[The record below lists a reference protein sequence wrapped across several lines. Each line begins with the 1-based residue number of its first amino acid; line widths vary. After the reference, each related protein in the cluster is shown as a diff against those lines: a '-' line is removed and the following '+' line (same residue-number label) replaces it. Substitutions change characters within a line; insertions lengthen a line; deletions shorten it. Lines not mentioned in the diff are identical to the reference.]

1 MNIVIIGPAYP
12 FRGGIALFSERLAQ
26 QFQSE
31 GHEVEIITFTTQYP
45 NILFPGKT
53 QFSDAVAPNNLK
65 ISRKINS
72 TAPPN
77 WLKVGKQLR
86 KAQPDVVIFNY
97 WMPFFAPCFGT
108 IARQIKKNQHT
119 KLLAI
124 THNVIPHEKRIGDS
138 ALTKYFATK
147 IDGFVVMSQQVMDDL
162 KTVVPK
168 ASAKLSPHPLYD
180 NFGEIKDKTIAQNE
194 LGLST
199 DYRYLLFFGLIRQY
213 KGLDTLINAFADER
227 IDKSKVKLIV
237 AGEFYDDK
245 LPYETLIQQH
255 QLQDSVILVDKFI
268 PDNEVGNYFC
278 AADMVVQPYKTATQS
293 GVTQIAYHFNKPML
307 VTDVGGL
314 KEMIPNN
321 VVGYV
326 VEPNAASVAN
336 AIVDFYTNNKEVEFV
351 KGVEIEKQ
359 KYAWSN
365 MTKTLLSL
373 LDA

>member
-1 MNIVIIGPAYP
+1 MNIVIIGPAHP

-72 TAPPN
+72 TAPLN

-108 IARQIKKNQHT
+108 IAKQIKKNQHT
-119 KLLAI
+119 KILAI
-124 THNVIPHEKRIGDS
+124 THNVIPHEKRVGDS
-138 ALTKYFATK
+138 ALTKYFVTK
-147 IDGFVVMSQQVMDDL
+147 VDGFVVMSQQVMDDL
-162 KTVVPK
+162 KTFVPK
-168 ASAKLSPHPLYD
+168 TPTQLSPHPLYD
-180 NFGEIKDKTIAQNE
+180 NFGEIKAKTIAQNK

-227 IDKSKVKLIV
+227 IDKTKVKLIV

-255 QLQDSVILVDKFI
+255 QLQDSIILVDKFI
-268 PDNEVGNYFC
+268 PDNEVVNYFC

-326 VEPNAASVAN
+326 VEPNATSVAN
-336 AIVDFYTNNKEVEFV
+336 AIVDFYTNNKEAEFV
-351 KGVEIEKQ
+351 KGVAIEKQ

-373 LDA
+373 LNA

>member
-1 MNIVIIGPAYP
+1 MNIVIIGPAHP

-31 GHEVEIITFTTQYP
+31 DHEVEIITFTTQYP

-72 TAPPN
+72 TALLN

-86 KAQPDVVIFNY
+86 KTQPDVVIFNY

-108 IARQIKKNQHT
+108 IARQIKKNRHT

-168 ASAKLSPHPLYD
+168 ASAKLSAHPLYD
-180 NFGEIKDKTIAQNE
+180 NFGKIKDKTIAKNE
-194 LGLST
+194 LGLLT

-227 IDKSKVKLIV
+227 IDKTKVKLVV

>member
-1 MNIVIIGPAYP
+1 MNIVIIGPAHP
-12 FRGGIALFSERLAQ
+12 FRGGVALFSERLAQ

-31 GHEVEIITFTTQYP
+31 DHEVEIITFTTQYP

-53 QFSDAVAPNNLK
+53 QFSDAVAPDNLK

-72 TAPPN
+72 TALLN

-86 KAQPDVVIFNY
+86 KTQPDVVIFNY

-108 IARQIKKNQHT
+108 IARQIKKNRHT

-168 ASAKLSPHPLYD
+168 ASAKLSAHPLYD
-180 NFGEIKDKTIAQNE
+180 NFGEIKDKTIAKNE
-194 LGLST
+194 LGLLT

-227 IDKSKVKLIV
+227 IDKTKVKLVV

>member
-1 MNIVIIGPAYP
+1 M
-12 FRGGIALFSERLAQ
+12 
-26 QFQSE
+26 
-31 GHEVEIITFTTQYP
+31 
-45 NILFPGKT
+45 
-53 QFSDAVAPNNLK
+53 
-65 ISRKINS
+65 
-72 TAPPN
+72 
-77 WLKVGKQLR
+77 
-86 KAQPDVVIFNY
+86 
-97 WMPFFAPCFGT
+97 
-108 IARQIKKNQHT
+108 
-119 KLLAI
+119 
-124 THNVIPHEKRIGDS
+124 
-138 ALTKYFATK
+138 
-147 IDGFVVMSQQVMDDL
+147 
-162 KTVVPK
+162 
-168 ASAKLSPHPLYD
+168 
-180 NFGEIKDKTIAQNE
+180 
-194 LGLST
+194 
-199 DYRYLLFFGLIRQY
+199 
-213 KGLDTLINAFADER
+213 
-227 IDKSKVKLIV
+227 
-237 AGEFYDDK
+237 
-245 LPYETLIQQH
+245 
-255 QLQDSVILVDKFI
+255 VDKFI

>member
-1 MNIVIIGPAYP
+1 MNIVIIGPAFP

-26 QFQSE
+26 QFQAE
-31 GHEVEIITFTTQYP
+31 GNQVEIITFTTQYP

-65 ISRKINS
+65 INRKINS
-72 TAPPN
+72 TAPLN
-77 WLKVGKQLR
+77 WLKVGKQIR
-86 KAQPDVVIFNY
+86 KSKPDVVIFNY

-108 IARQIKKNQHT
+108 IAKQIKKNNHT
-119 KLLAI
+119 KVLAI
-124 THNVIPHEKRIGDS
+124 AHNIIPHEKRIGDS
-138 ALTKYFATK
+138 ALTKYFVTK

-162 KTVVPK
+162 KTFVPK
-168 ASAKLSPHPLYD
+168 TPTRLSPHPLYD
-180 NFGEIKDKTIAQNE
+180 NFGAIKDKTIAQNE
-194 LGLST
+194 LGLSNNFQ
-199 DYRYLLFFGLIRQY
+199 YLLFFGLIRQY
-213 KGLDTLINAFADER
+213 KGLDTLITAFADER

-245 LPYETLIQQH
+245 LPYKQLIEKY
-255 QLQDSVILVDKFI
+255 QLKENIILEDKFI
-268 PDNEVGNYFC
+268 PDNEVVNYFC
-278 AADMVVQPYKTATQS
+278 ATDMVVQPYKTATQS

-326 VEPNAASVAN
+326 VEPNAISVAN
-336 AIVDFYTNNKEVEFV
+336 AIVDFYTNNKEAEFV
-351 KGVEIEKQ
+351 KGITIEKQ

-365 MTKTLLSL
+365 MTKALLSL
-373 LDA
+373 L

>member
-1 MNIVIIGPAYP
+1 MNIVLIGPAHP

-31 GHEVEIITFTTQYP
+31 GHEVKIITFTTQYP

-53 QFSDAVAPNNLK
+53 QFSDTVAPNNLK

-72 TAPPN
+72 TAPLN
-77 WLKVGKQLR
+77 WLKVGKQIR
-86 KAQPDVVIFNY
+86 KFNPDVVIFNY

-108 IARQIKKNQHT
+108 IAKQIKKNQHT
-119 KLLAI
+119 KIFAI

-138 ALTKYFATK
+138 ALTKYFVTK

-162 KTVVPK
+162 KTFTPTTPT
-168 ASAKLSPHPLYD
+168 KLSPHPLYD
-180 NFGEIKDKTIAQNE
+180 NFGAIKDKTIAKNE
-194 LGLST
+194 LGLSN
-199 DYRYLLFFGLIRQY
+199 DYHYLLFFGLIRQY

-245 LPYETLIQQH
+245 QSYETLIQQH
-255 QLQDSVILVDKFI
+255 QLQDSIILEDKFI
-268 PDNEVGNYFC
+268 PDNEVVNYFC

-336 AIVDFYTNNKEVEFV
+336 AIVDFYINNKEADFV
-351 KGVEIEKQ
+351 KGVAIEKQ

>member
-1 MNIVIIGPAYP
+1 MNIVIIGPAHP

-72 TAPPN
+72 TAPLN

-108 IARQIKKNQHT
+108 IAKQIKKNRHT

-138 ALTKYFATK
+138 VLTKYFATK

-168 ASAKLSPHPLYD
+168 ASAKLSAHPLYD
-180 NFGEIKDKTIAQNE
+180 NFGAIKDKTIAQNE
-194 LGLST
+194 LGLSI

-245 LPYETLIQQH
+245 LPYETLVQQH
-255 QLQDSVILVDKFI
+255 QLQDNVILADKFI
-268 PDNEVGNYFC
+268 PDNEVVNYFC

-314 KEMIPNN
+314 KEMIPNS

-326 VEPNAASVAN
+326 VEPNAISVAN
-336 AIVDFYTNNKEVEFV
+336 AIVDFYTNNKEMEFV
-351 KGVEIEKQ
+351 KGVKIEKQ

-373 LDA
+373 LDT

>member
-1 MNIVIIGPAYP
+1 MNIVIIGPAHP

-72 TAPPN
+72 TAPLN

-108 IARQIKKNQHT
+108 IAKQIKKNQHT
-119 KLLAI
+119 KILAI
-124 THNVIPHEKRIGDS
+124 THNVIPHEKRVGDS

-162 KTVVPK
+162 KTFVPK
-168 ASAKLSPHPLYD
+168 TPTQLSPHPLYD
-180 NFGEIKDKTIAQNE
+180 NFGEIKDKTIAKNE

-199 DYRYLLFFGLIRQY
+199 YYRYLLFFGLIRQY

-227 IDKSKVKLIV
+227 IDKAKVKLIV

-245 LPYETLIQQH
+245 LPYATLIQQH
-255 QLQDSVILVDKFI
+255 QLQDSIILVDKFI
-268 PDNEVGNYFC
+268 PDNEVVNYFC

-326 VEPNAASVAN
+326 VEPNAKSVAN

-351 KGVEIEKQ
+351 KGVAIEKQ

>member
-1 MNIVIIGPAYP
+1 MNIIIIGPAYP

-53 QFSDAVAPNNLK
+53 QFSAAEAPNNLK
-65 ISRKINS
+65 IGRKINS
-72 TAPPN
+72 TAPLN
-77 WLKVGKQLR
+77 WLKVGKHLR
-86 KAQPDVVIFNY
+86 KVQPDVLIFNY

-108 IARQIKKNQHT
+108 IAKQIKKNQHT
-119 KLLAI
+119 KILAI
-124 THNVIPHEKRIGDS
+124 THNVIPHEKRVGDS

-147 IDGFVVMSQQVMDDL
+147 IDGFVAMSQQVMDDL
-162 KTVVPK
+162 KTIVPK
-168 ASAKLSPHPLYD
+168 TPTQLSPHPLYD
-180 NFGEIKDKTIAQNE
+180 NFGEIKDKTIAKNE

-199 DYRYLLFFGLIRQY
+199 NYNYLLFFGLIRQY

-227 IDKSKVKLIV
+227 IDKTKVKLIV

-245 LPYETLIQQH
+245 QPYETLIQKH
-255 QLQDSVILVDKFI
+255 QLQDSVILIDKFI
-268 PDNEVGNYFC
+268 PDNEVVNYFC
-278 AADMVVQPYKTATQS
+278 ATDMVVQPYKTATQS

-326 VEPNAASVAN
+326 VEPNATSVAN
-336 AIVDFYTNNKEVEFV
+336 AIVDFYTNNKEAVFV
-351 KGVEIEKQ
+351 KGVQAEKQ
-359 KYAWSN
+359 KYVWSN
-365 MTKTLLSL
+365 MTKALLSL

>member
-1 MNIVIIGPAYP
+1 MNIVIIGPAFP

-26 QFQSE
+26 QFQAE
-31 GHEVEIITFTTQYP
+31 GNQVEIITFTTQYP

-72 TAPPN
+72 TAPLN
-77 WLKVGKQLR
+77 WLKVGKQIR
-86 KAQPDVVIFNY
+86 KSKPDVVIFNY

-108 IARQIKKNQHT
+108 IAKQIKKNNHT
-119 KLLAI
+119 KVLAI
-124 THNVIPHEKRIGDS
+124 AHNIIPHEKRIGDS
-138 ALTKYFATK
+138 ALTKYFVTK

-162 KTVVPK
+162 KTFVPK
-168 ASAKLSPHPLYD
+168 TPTRLSPHPLYD
-180 NFGEIKDKTIAQNE
+180 NFGAIKDKTIAQNE
-194 LGLST
+194 LGLSNNFQ
-199 DYRYLLFFGLIRQY
+199 YLLFFGLIRQY
-213 KGLDTLINAFADER
+213 KGLDTLITAFADER

-245 LPYETLIQQH
+245 QPYETLIQQH
-255 QLQDSVILVDKFI
+255 QLQDSIILVDKFI
-268 PDNEVGNYFC
+268 PDNEVVNYFC
-278 AADMVVQPYKTATQS
+278 ATDMVVQPYKTATQS

-326 VEPNAASVAN
+326 VESNATSVAN
-336 AIVDFYTNNKEVEFV
+336 AIVDFYTNNKEAEFV
-351 KGVEIEKQ
+351 KGVAIEKQ

-365 MTKTLLSL
+365 MTKALLSL
-373 LDA
+373 L

>member
-1 MNIVIIGPAYP
+1 MNIVIIGPAHP

-72 TAPPN
+72 TAPLN
-77 WLKVGKQLR
+77 WLKGGKQIR
-86 KAQPDVVIFNY
+86 KSKPDVVIFNY

-108 IARQIKKNQHT
+108 IAKQIKKNQHT
-119 KLLAI
+119 KILAI
-124 THNVIPHEKRIGDS
+124 THNVIPHEKRVGDS
-138 ALTKYFATK
+138 LLTKYFTTK

-162 KTVVPK
+162 KTFVPK
-168 ASAKLSPHPLYD
+168 TPTQLSPHPLYD
-180 NFGEIKDKTIAQNE
+180 NFGEIKDKTIAKNE

-255 QLQDSVILVDKFI
+255 QLQDSIILVDKFI
-268 PDNEVGNYFC
+268 PDNEVVNYFC

-326 VEPNAASVAN
+326 VEPNATSVAN

-351 KGVEIEKQ
+351 KGVAIEKQ

>member
-31 GHEVEIITFTTQYP
+31 GHQVEIITFTTQYP

-72 TAPPN
+72 TAPLN

-86 KAQPDVVIFNY
+86 KAQPDIVIFNY

-108 IARQIKKNQHT
+108 IAKQIKKNQHT
-119 KLLAI
+119 KILAI
-124 THNVIPHEKRIGDS
+124 THNVIPHEKRVGDS

-162 KTVVPK
+162 KTFVPK
-168 ASAKLSPHPLYD
+168 TPTQLSPHPLYD
-180 NFGEIKDKTIAQNE
+180 NFGEIKAKTIAQNK

-199 DYRYLLFFGLIRQY
+199 HYHYLLFFGLIRQY

-255 QLQDSVILVDKFI
+255 QLQDSIILVDKFI
-268 PDNEVGNYFC
+268 PDNEVVNYFC

-326 VEPNAASVAN
+326 VEPNPTSVAN
-336 AIVDFYTNNKEVEFV
+336 AMVDFYTNNKEAEFV
-351 KGVEIEKQ
+351 KGVEAEKQ

-365 MTKTLLSL
+365 MSKALLSL

>member
-1 MNIVIIGPAYP
+1 MNIVIIGPAHP

-72 TAPPN
+72 TAPLN

-108 IARQIKKNQHT
+108 IARQIKKNRHT

-162 KTVVPK
+162 KPFAPK
-168 ASAKLSPHPLYD
+168 TPTQLSPHPLYD
-180 NFGEIKDKTIAQNE
+180 NFGAIKDKITAQNE

-227 IDKSKVKLIV
+227 IDKTKVKLVI

-245 LPYETLIQQH
+245 MPYEQLIEKH
-255 QLQDSVILVDKFI
+255 QLKDSIILVDKFI
-268 PDNEVGNYFC
+268 PDNEVANYFC

>member
-1 MNIVIIGPAYP
+1 MNIVIIGPAHP

-53 QFSDAVAPNNLK
+53 QFSESKIPENLK
-65 ISRKINS
+65 INRKINS
-72 TAPPN
+72 TSPLN
-77 WLKVGKQLR
+77 WLKVGRQIR
-86 KAQPDVVIFNY
+86 KAQPDIVIFNY

-108 IARQIKKNQHT
+108 IARQIKKNQYT

-162 KTVVPK
+162 KTFTSSTP
-168 ASAKLSPHPLYD
+168 AKLSPHPLYD
-180 NFGEIKDKTIAQNE
+180 NFGEIKDKTSSKNE
-194 LGLST
+194 LGLSI
-199 DYRYLLFFGLIRQY
+199 DYSYLLFFGLIRQY

-227 IDKSKVKLIV
+227 INKSKVKLIV

-245 LPYETLIQQH
+245 LSYETLIQQH

-268 PDNEVGNYFC
+268 PDNEVVNYFC

-336 AIVDFYTNNKEVEFV
+336 AIVDFYSNNKEVEFV